1 MFHSDFL
8 GCHLPTFPS
17 TTDDA
22 ALSCED
28 VGELVQEEF
37 EELIQSADVCV
48 FRQTAL
54 PAGDAAAYI
63 DADASAGAAQDA
75 AGASQ

>member
-1 MFHSDFL
+1 MQ
-8 GCHLPTFPS
+8 G
-17 TTDDA
+17 
-22 ALSCED
+22 
-28 VGELVQEEF
+28 EF

-48 FRQTAL
+48 FRQTTL
-54 PAGDAAAYI
+54 TAGDAAAYI